1 MYRIQIPT
9 VGSLMEVVRGLLNV
23 RGKHRGAVV
32 TIGNFDGVHKGH
44 QSILREVRVRAG
56 QLNVPAMLICFEP
69 QPKEFFDLYD
79 APARL
84 SRFREKVDLLS
95 DQGIDYVYCVKFDEK
110 ARTMTAAEFARILVE
125 EIRISALFVGDDFRF
140 GFDRSGDFKYLQK
153 VGKSQGFD
161 VINMYTISH
170 DNERVSSTR
179 IRECL
184 ALGGFELAES
194 LLGYAYSI
202 SGKVIYGRQIGR
214 TLGVPTA
221 NIQLNRYVAP
231 ITGVFSV
238 EMLFDG
244 QAFPGVANVG
254 VRPTIDD
261 RTLKPILEV
270 HLFDFS
276 RDIYGKTAKV
286 IFRQKIRD
294 EKKFTG
300 VGALKAG
307 IMNDIKEAKAFFGVD

>member
-1 MYRIQIPT
+1 
-9 VGSLMEVVRGLLNV
+9 
-23 RGKHRGAVV
+23 
-32 TIGNFDGVHKGH
+32 
-44 QSILREVRVRAG
+44 
-56 QLNVPAMLICFEP
+56 MLICFEP

-84 SRFREKVDLLS
+84 TRFREKVDLLS

-110 ARTMTAAEFARILVE
+110 ARTMTAVEFVRILVE
-125 EIRISALFVGDDFRF
+125 EIGISTLFVGDDFHF
-140 GFDRSGDFKYLQK
+140 GFDRSGDFKYLQD
-153 VGKSQGFD
+153 VGKSHHFD

-179 IRECL
+179 IRQCL
-184 ALGGFELAES
+184 AQGDFELAES

-231 ITGVFSV
+231 ITGVFAV

-261 RTLKPILEV
+261 HTLKPILEV

-276 RDIYGKTAKV
+276 DDIYGKTAKV
-286 IFRQKIRD
+286 VFRQKIRD
-294 EKKFTG
+294 EKKFAG
-300 VGALKAG
+300 IEALKAA
-307 IMNDIKEAKAFFGVD
+307 IMNDIEDAKMFFGGA

>member
-1 MYRIQIPT
+1 
-9 VGSLMEVVRGLLNV
+9 MEVIRGLINI
-23 RGKHRGAVV
+23 REKHRGAIV

-44 QSILREVRVRAG
+44 QSILREVRTRADEF
-56 QLNVPAMLICFEP
+56 NVPAMLICFEP
-69 QPKEFFDLYD
+69 QPREFFDLYN

-84 SRFREKVDLLS
+84 TRFREKVDLLS

-110 ARTMTAAEFARILVE
+110 ARTMTAVEFVRVLVE
-125 EIRISALFVGDDFRF
+125 ELRISALFVGDDFRF
-140 GFDRSGDFKYLQK
+140 GFDRSGDFKYLQDT
-153 VGKSQGFD
+153 GKAHGFD

-184 ALGGFELAES
+184 ALGDFELAES
-194 LLGYAYSI
+194 LLGYAYCI
-202 SGKVIYGRQIGR
+202 SGKVVYGRQIGR

-231 ITGVFSV
+231 ITGVFAV
-238 EMLFDG
+238 EMLLDG

-254 VRPTIDD
+254 VRPTFDD
-261 RTLKPILEV
+261 HTLKPILEV
-270 HLFDFS
+270 HLFDFP
-276 RDIYGKTAKV
+276 REIYGKRAKV
-286 IFRQKIRD
+286 VFRHKIRD

-300 VGALKAG
+300 IEALKAA
-307 IMNDIKEAKAFFGVD
+307 IMNDIADAKTFFGAV

>member
-1 MYRIQIPT
+1 
-9 VGSLMEVVRGLLNV
+9 MEVIRGLLNV
-23 RGKHRGAVV
+23 REKHRGAIV

-44 QSILREVRVRAG
+44 QSILKEVRARADK
-56 QLNVPAMLICFEP
+56 LNVPAMLICFEP

-84 SRFREKVDLLS
+84 TRFREKVDLLS

-110 ARTMTAAEFARILVE
+110 ARTMTAVEFVRILVE
-125 EIRISALFVGDDFRF
+125 EMGISALFVGDDFRF
-140 GFDRSGDFKYLQK
+140 GFDRSGDFQYLQD
-153 VGKSQGFD
+153 VGKAHHFD

-184 ALGGFELAES
+184 AEGDFELAES

-231 ITGVFSV
+231 ITGVFAV

-261 RTLKPILEV
+261 HTLKPILEV

-276 RDIYGKTAKV
+276 DDIYGKTAKV
-286 IFRQKIRD
+286 VFRQKIRD
-294 EKKFTG
+294 EKKFSG
-300 VGALKAG
+300 IEALKAA
-307 IMNDIKEAKAFFGVD
+307 IMNDIEDAKIFFGGA

>member
-1 MYRIQIPT
+1 
-9 VGSLMEVVRGLLNV
+9 MEVIRGLLNV
-23 RGKHRGAVV
+23 REKHRGAIV

-44 QSILREVRVRAG
+44 QSILREVRVRAD

-110 ARTMTAAEFARILVE
+110 ARTMTAVEFVRILVE
-125 EIRISALFVGDDFRF
+125 EIGISALFVGDDFRF
-140 GFDRSGDFKYLQK
+140 GFDRSGDFKYLK
-153 VGKSQGFD
+153 DVGKSKGFD

-179 IRECL
+179 IRDCL
-184 ALGGFELAES
+184 ALGDFELAES

-231 ITGVFSV
+231 ITGVFAV

-276 RDIYGKTAKV
+276 NDIYGKTAKV
-286 IFRQKIRD
+286 VFRQKIRD

-300 VGALKAG
+300 IEALKAG
-307 IMNDIKEAKAFFGVD
+307 IMNDIKESKAFFGVA

>member
-1 MYRIQIPT
+1 
-9 VGSLMEVVRGLLNV
+9 MEVIRGLLNI
-23 RGKHRGAVV
+23 RKKHRGAIV

-44 QSILREVRVRAG
+44 QSILREVRARADK
-56 QLNVPAMLICFEP
+56 LNVPAMLICFEP

-84 SRFREKVDLLS
+84 TRFREKVDLLS
-95 DQGIDYVYCVKFDEK
+95 EQGIDYVYCVKFDEK
-110 ARTMTAAEFARILVE
+110 ARTMTAVEFVRILVE
-125 EIRISALFVGDDFRF
+125 EIEISALFVGDDFRF
-140 GFDRSGDFKYLQK
+140 GFDRSGDFQYLQAI
-153 VGKSQGFD
+153 GKLHHFD

-184 ALGGFELAES
+184 AQGDFKLAES
-194 LLGYAYSI
+194 LLGYPYAI
-202 SGKVIYGRQIGR
+202 CGKVIYGRQIGR

-231 ITGVFSV
+231 ITGVFAV
-238 EMLFDG
+238 AMLFDG
-244 QAFPGVANVG
+244 QVFPGVANVG

-261 RTLKPILEV
+261 HTLKPILEV

-276 RDIYGKTAKV
+276 EDIYGKTAKV
-286 IFRQKIRD
+286 VFRHKIRD

-300 VGALKAG
+300 IEALKAA
-307 IMNDIKEAKAFFGVD
+307 IMNDIENAKTFFGGT

>member
-1 MYRIQIPT
+1 
-9 VGSLMEVVRGLLNV
+9 MEVIRGLLNI
-23 RGKHRGAVV
+23 REKHRGAIV

-44 QSILREVRVRAG
+44 QSILKEVRARADK
-56 QLNVPAMLICFEP
+56 LNVPAMLICFEP

-84 SRFREKVDLLS
+84 TRFREKVDLLS

-110 ARTMTAAEFARILVE
+110 ARTMTAVEFVRILVE
-125 EIRISALFVGDDFRF
+125 EIGVSALFVGDDFHF
-140 GFDRSGDFKYLQK
+140 GFDRSGDFKYLQD
-153 VGKSQGFD
+153 VGKSHHFD

-184 ALGGFELAES
+184 AQGDFELAES

-231 ITGVFSV
+231 ITGVFAV

-261 RTLKPILEV
+261 HTLKPILEV

-276 RDIYGKTAKV
+276 DDIYGKAAKV
-286 IFRQKIRD
+286 VFRQKIRD
-294 EKKFTG
+294 EKKFAG
-300 VGALKAG
+300 IEALKAA
-307 IMNDIKEAKAFFGVD
+307 IMNDIEDAKIFFGGA

>member
-307 IMNDIKEAKAFFGVD
+307 IMNDIKEAKAFFGGA

>member
-1 MYRIQIPT
+1 M
-9 VGSLMEVVRGLLNV
+9 S
-23 RGKHRGAVV
+23 AV
-32 TIGNFDGVHKGH
+32 
-44 QSILREVRVRAG
+44 
-56 QLNVPAMLICFEP
+56 
-69 QPKEFFDLYD
+69 EF
-79 APARL
+79 
-84 SRFREKVDLLS
+84 V
-95 DQGIDYVYCVKFDEK
+95 
-110 ARTMTAAEFARILVE
+110 RILVE
-125 EIRISALFVGDDFRF
+125 EIGISALFVGDDFHF
-140 GFDRSGDFKYLQK
+140 GFDRSGDFKYLQDA
-153 VGKSQGFD
+153 GKSHHFD

-179 IRECL
+179 IRESL
-184 ALGGFELAES
+184 AQGDFELAES

-231 ITGVFSV
+231 ITGVFAV

-261 RTLKPILEV
+261 HTLKPILEV

-276 RDIYGKTAKV
+276 DDIYGKTAKV
-286 IFRQKIRD
+286 VFRRKIRD
-294 EKKFTG
+294 EKKFSG
-300 VGALKAG
+300 IEALKAA
-307 IMNDIKEAKAFFGVD
+307 IMNDIEDAKVFFRGA

>member
-1 MYRIQIPT
+1 
-9 VGSLMEVVRGLLNV
+9 MEVIRGLLNV
-23 RGKHRGAVV
+23 REKHRGAVV

-44 QSILREVRVRAG
+44 QSILKKVRARAD

-84 SRFREKVDLLS
+84 TRFREKVDLLS
-95 DQGIDYVYCVKFDEK
+95 DQGIDYVYCVKFDEQ
-110 ARTMTAAEFARILVE
+110 ARTMAAVEFVRILVE
-125 EIRISALFVGDDFRF
+125 EIGIPALFVGDDFRF
-140 GFDRSGDFKYLQK
+140 GFDRSGDFKYLQE
-153 VGKSQGFD
+153 VGKSQNFD

-170 DNERVSSTR
+170 ENERVSSTR

-184 ALGGFELAES
+184 AQGDFELAES

-202 SGKVIYGRQIGR
+202 SGKVIYGRRIGR

-238 EMLFDG
+238 EMLLDD

-276 RDIYGKTAKV
+276 DDIYGKTAKV
-286 IFRQKIRD
+286 VFRQKIRD
-294 EKKFTG
+294 EKKFMG
-300 VGALKAG
+300 IEELKAG
-307 IMNDIKEAKAFFGVD
+307 IMNDIEEAKAFFGGV

>member
-1 MYRIQIPT
+1 
-9 VGSLMEVVRGLLNV
+9 MEVIRGLLNV
-23 RGKHRGAVV
+23 REKHRGAIV

-44 QSILREVRVRAG
+44 QSILKEVRARADK
-56 QLNVPAMLICFEP
+56 LNVPAMLICFEP

-84 SRFREKVDLLS
+84 TRFREKVDLLS
-95 DQGIDYVYCVKFDEK
+95 DLGIDYVYCVKFDEK
-110 ARTMTAAEFARILVE
+110 ARTMSAEEFVRILIE
-125 EIRISALFVGDDFRF
+125 EIGISGLFVGDDFHF
-140 GFDRSGDFKYLQK
+140 GFDRSGDFKYLQD
-153 VGKSQGFD
+153 VGKSHHFD

-179 IRECL
+179 IRESL
-184 ALGGFELAES
+184 AQGDFELAES

-231 ITGVFSV
+231 ITGVFAV

-261 RTLKPILEV
+261 HTLKPILEV

-276 RDIYGKTAKV
+276 DDIYGKRAKV
-286 IFRQKIRD
+286 VFRQKIRD
-294 EKKFTG
+294 EKKFAG
-300 VGALKAG
+300 IEALKEA
-307 IMNDIKEAKAFFGVD
+307 IMSDIKDAKVFFGGA

>member
-1 MYRIQIPT
+1 
-9 VGSLMEVVRGLLNV
+9 
-23 RGKHRGAVV
+23 
-32 TIGNFDGVHKGH
+32 
-44 QSILREVRVRAG
+44 
-56 QLNVPAMLICFEP
+56 LICFEP
-69 QPKEFFDLYD
+69 QPKEFFDLYN

-110 ARTMTAAEFARILVE
+110 ARTMTAVEFVRILVE
-125 EIRISALFVGDDFRF
+125 EIGISGLFVGDDFRF
-140 GFDRSGDFKYLQK
+140 GFDRSGDFKYLK
-153 VGKSQGFD
+153 DVGKSKGFD

-184 ALGGFELAES
+184 ALGDFELAES
-194 LLGYAYSI
+194 LLGYVYSI
-202 SGKVIYGRQIGR
+202 SGKVIYGRQIGK

-231 ITGVFSV
+231 INGVFAV

-244 QAFPGVANVG
+244 QVFPGVANVG

-276 RDIYGKTAKV
+276 SDIYGKTTKV
-286 IFRQKIRD
+286 VFRQKIRD

-300 VGALKAG
+300 IEALKAG
-307 IMNDIKEAKAFFGVD
+307 IMTDIKESKAFFGVA

>member
-1 MYRIQIPT
+1 
-9 VGSLMEVVRGLLNV
+9 MEVIRGLLNV
-23 RGKHRGAVV
+23 RKKHRGAIV

-44 QSILREVRVRAG
+44 QSILKEVRARAD

-69 QPKEFFDLYD
+69 QPKEFFDLYN

-84 SRFREKVDLLS
+84 TRFREKVDLLS

-110 ARTMTAAEFARILVE
+110 ARTMSAEEFVRILVE
-125 EIRISALFVGDDFRF
+125 EIGISGLFVGDDFHF
-140 GFDRSGDFKYLQK
+140 GFDRSGDFKYLQDA
-153 VGKSQGFD
+153 GKSHHFD

-179 IRECL
+179 IRESL
-184 ALGGFELAES
+184 ARGHFEQAER

-221 NIQLNRYVAP
+221 NIQLHRYVAP
-231 ITGVFSV
+231 IAGVFAV

-244 QAFPGVANVG
+244 QVLPGVANVG

-261 RTLKPILEV
+261 HTLKPILEV

-276 RDIYGKTAKV
+276 GDIYGKRAKV
-286 IFRQKIRD
+286 VFRQKIRD
-294 EKKFTG
+294 EKKFAG
-300 VGALKAG
+300 IEALKEA
-307 IMNDIKEAKAFFGVD
+307 IMNDIEDAKTFFEGA

>member
-1 MYRIQIPT
+1 
-9 VGSLMEVVRGLLNV
+9 MEVIRGLLNV
-23 RGKHRGAVV
+23 KEKHRGAIV

-44 QSILREVRVRAG
+44 RSILKEVSARAKK
-56 QLNVPAMLICFEP
+56 LNVSTMLICFEP
-69 QPKEFFDLYD
+69 QPKEFFDLYA

-84 SRFREKVDLLS
+84 TRFREKVDLLA

-110 ARTMTAAEFARILVE
+110 ARTMTAVEFVRILVE
-125 EIRISALFVGDDFRF
+125 EIGISALFVGDDFRF
-140 GFDRSGDFKYLQK
+140 GFDRSGDFKYLQD
-153 VGKSQGFD
+153 VGKSHHFD

-184 ALGGFELAES
+184 AKGDFELAES

-231 ITGVFSV
+231 ITGVFAV

-244 QAFPGVANVG
+244 HAFPGVANVG

-261 RTLKPILEV
+261 HTLKPILEV
-270 HLFDFS
+270 HLFDFAD
-276 RDIYGKTAKV
+276 DIYGKTAKV
-286 IFRQKIRD
+286 VFRQKIRD
-294 EKKFTG
+294 EKKFAG
-300 VGALKAG
+300 IGALKAA
-307 IMNDIKEAKAFFGVD
+307 IKSDIEDAKTFFRGA

>member
-1 MYRIQIPT
+1 
-9 VGSLMEVVRGLLNV
+9 MEVIRGLLNV
-23 RGKHRGAVV
+23 REKHRGAIV

-44 QSILREVRVRAG
+44 QSILKEVRDRADK
-56 QLNVPAMLICFEP
+56 LNVPAMLICFEP

-84 SRFREKVDLLS
+84 TRFREKVDLLS
-95 DQGIDYVYCVKFDEK
+95 DLGIDYVYCVKFDEK
-110 ARTMTAAEFARILVE
+110 ARTMSAEEFVRILIE
-125 EIRISALFVGDDFRF
+125 EIGISGLFVGDDFHF
-140 GFDRSGDFKYLQK
+140 GFDRSGDFKYLQD
-153 VGKSQGFD
+153 VGKSHHFD

-179 IRECL
+179 IRESL
-184 ALGGFELAES
+184 AQGHFELAEG

-221 NIQLNRYVAP
+221 NIQLNRYVPP
-231 ITGVFSV
+231 ITGVFAV

-261 RTLKPILEV
+261 HTLKPILEV

-276 RDIYGKTAKV
+276 DDIYGKRAKV
-286 IFRQKIRD
+286 VFRQKIRD
-294 EKKFTG
+294 EKKFAG
-300 VGALKAG
+300 IEALKEA
-307 IMNDIKEAKAFFGVD
+307 IMNDIKDAKVFFGGA

>member
-1 MYRIQIPT
+1 
-9 VGSLMEVVRGLLNV
+9 MEVIRGLLNV
-23 RGKHRGAVV
+23 KEKHRGAIV

-44 QSILREVRVRAG
+44 RSILKEVSARAKK
-56 QLNVPAMLICFEP
+56 LNVSTMLICFEP
-69 QPKEFFDLYD
+69 QPKEFFDLYA

-84 SRFREKVDLLS
+84 TRFREKVDLLA

-110 ARTMTAAEFARILVE
+110 ARTMTAVEFVRILVE
-125 EIRISALFVGDDFRF
+125 EIGISALFVGDDFRF
-140 GFDRSGDFKYLQK
+140 GFDRSGDFKYLQD
-153 VGKSQGFD
+153 VGKSHHFD

-184 ALGGFELAES
+184 AKGDFELAES

-231 ITGVFSV
+231 ITGVFAV

-244 QAFPGVANVG
+244 HAFPGVANVG

-261 RTLKPILEV
+261 HTLKPILEV
-270 HLFDFS
+270 HLFDFAD
-276 RDIYGKTAKV
+276 DIYGKTAKV
-286 IFRQKIRD
+286 VFRQKIRD
-294 EKKFTG
+294 EKKFAG
-300 VGALKAG
+300 IEALKAA
-307 IMNDIKEAKAFFGVD
+307 IKSDIEDAKTFFRGA

>member
-1 MYRIQIPT
+1 
-9 VGSLMEVVRGLLNV
+9 MEVIRGLLNV
-23 RGKHRGAVV
+23 REKHRGAIV

-44 QSILREVRVRAG
+44 QSILKEVRARADK
-56 QLNVPAMLICFEP
+56 LNVPAMLICFEP

-84 SRFREKVDLLS
+84 TRFREKVDLLS
-95 DQGIDYVYCVKFDEK
+95 DQRIDYVYCVKFDEK
-110 ARTMTAAEFARILVE
+110 ARTMTAVEFVRILVE
-125 EIRISALFVGDDFRF
+125 EIGISALFVGDDFHF
-140 GFDRSGDFKYLQK
+140 GFDRSGDFKYLQD
-153 VGKSQGFD
+153 VGKSHHFD

-179 IRECL
+179 IRESL
-184 ALGGFELAES
+184 AQGDFELAES

-231 ITGVFSV
+231 ITGVFAV

-261 RTLKPILEV
+261 HTLKPILEV

-276 RDIYGKTAKV
+276 DDIYGKTAKV
-286 IFRQKIRD
+286 VFRQKIRD
-294 EKKFTG
+294 EKKFAG
-300 VGALKAG
+300 IEALKAA
-307 IMNDIKEAKAFFGVD
+307 IMNDIEDAKVFFRGA

>member
-1 MYRIQIPT
+1 
-9 VGSLMEVVRGLLNV
+9 MEVIRGLLNV
-23 RGKHRGAVV
+23 RKKHRGAIV

-44 QSILREVRVRAG
+44 QSILKEVRARAD

-69 QPKEFFDLYD
+69 QPKEFFDLYN

-84 SRFREKVDLLS
+84 TRFREKVDLLS

-110 ARTMTAAEFARILVE
+110 ARTMSAEEFVRILVE
-125 EIRISALFVGDDFRF
+125 EIGISGLFVGDDFHF
-140 GFDRSGDFKYLQK
+140 GFDRSGDFKYLQDA
-153 VGKSQGFD
+153 GKSHHFD

-179 IRECL
+179 IRESL
-184 ALGGFELAES
+184 ARGHFEQAER

-221 NIQLNRYVAP
+221 NIQLHRYVAP
-231 ITGVFSV
+231 IAGVFAV

-244 QAFPGVANVG
+244 QVLPGVANVG

-261 RTLKPILEV
+261 HTLKPILEV

-276 RDIYGKTAKV
+276 GDIYGKRAKV
-286 IFRQKIRD
+286 VFRQKIRD
-294 EKKFTG
+294 EKKFAG
-300 VGALKAG
+300 IEALKEA
-307 IMNDIKEAKAFFGVD
+307 IMNDIEDAKTFFGGA

>member
-1 MYRIQIPT
+1 
-9 VGSLMEVVRGLLNV
+9 MEVIRGLINV
-23 RGKHRGAVV
+23 RGKHRGAIV

-44 QSILREVRVRAG
+44 QSILKEVRARADK
-56 QLNVPAMLICFEP
+56 LNVPAMLICFEP

-84 SRFREKVDLLS
+84 TRFREKVDLLS

-110 ARTMTAAEFARILVE
+110 ARTMTAVEFVRILVE
-125 EIRISALFVGDDFRF
+125 EIGISALYVGDDFRF
-140 GFDRSGDFKYLQK
+140 GFDRSGDFQYLQDI
-153 VGKSQGFD
+153 GKTHHFD
-161 VINMYTISH
+161 VINMYTISY

-184 ALGGFELAES
+184 AQGDFKLAES

-231 ITGVFSV
+231 ITGVFAV

-244 QAFPGVANVG
+244 QVFPGVANVG

-261 RTLKPILEV
+261 HTLKPILEV

-276 RDIYGKTAKV
+276 EDIYGKTAKV
-286 IFRQKIRD
+286 VFRQKIRE

-300 VGALKAG
+300 IEALKAA
-307 IMNDIKEAKAFFGVD
+307 IMNDIEDAKTFFGAA

>member
-1 MYRIQIPT
+1 
-9 VGSLMEVVRGLLNV
+9 MEVIRGLLNV
-23 RGKHRGAVV
+23 REKHRGAIV

-44 QSILREVRVRAG
+44 QAILKEVRARADK
-56 QLNVPAMLICFEP
+56 LNVPAMLICFEP

-84 SRFREKVDLLS
+84 TRFREKVDLLS
-95 DQGIDYVYCVKFDEK
+95 DQGIDYVYCVKFNEK
-110 ARTMTAAEFARILVE
+110 ARTMTAVEFVRILVE
-125 EIRISALFVGDDFRF
+125 EIEISALFVGDDFRF
-140 GFDRSGDFKYLQK
+140 GFDRSGDFKYLQDI
-153 VGKSQGFD
+153 GKSHHFD

-184 ALGGFELAES
+184 AQGDFKLAES
-194 LLGYAYSI
+194 LLGYAYYI

-231 ITGVFSV
+231 ITGVFAV

-254 VRPTIDD
+254 VRPTIDNH
-261 RTLKPILEV
+261 TLKPILEV

-276 RDIYGKTAKV
+276 EDIYGKTAKV
-286 IFRQKIRD
+286 VFRHKIRD

-300 VGALKAG
+300 IEALKAA
-307 IMNDIKEAKAFFGVD
+307 IMDDIEDAKTFFGAA

>member
-1 MYRIQIPT
+1 
-9 VGSLMEVVRGLLNV
+9 MEVIRGLLNV
-23 RGKHRGAVV
+23 KEKHRGAIV

-44 QSILREVRVRAG
+44 RSILKEVSARAKK
-56 QLNVPAMLICFEP
+56 LNVSTMLICFEP
-69 QPKEFFDLYD
+69 QPKEFFDLYA

-84 SRFREKVDLLS
+84 TRFREKVDLLA

-110 ARTMTAAEFARILVE
+110 ARTMTAVEFVRILVE
-125 EIRISALFVGDDFRF
+125 EIGISALFVGDDFRF
-140 GFDRSGDFKYLQK
+140 GFDRSGDFKYLQD
-153 VGKSQGFD
+153 VGKSHHFD
-161 VINMYTISH
+161 VTNMYTISH

-184 ALGGFELAES
+184 AKGDFELAES

-231 ITGVFSV
+231 ITGVF
-238 EMLFDG
+238 
-244 QAFPGVANVG
+244 AVANVG

-261 RTLKPILEV
+261 HTLKPILEV
-270 HLFDFS
+270 HLFDFAD
-276 RDIYGKTAKV
+276 DIYGKTAKV
-286 IFRQKIRD
+286 VFRQKIRD
-294 EKKFTG
+294 EKKFAG
-300 VGALKAG
+300 IGALKAA
-307 IMNDIKEAKAFFGVD
+307 IKSDIEDAKTFFRGA

>member
-1 MYRIQIPT
+1 
-9 VGSLMEVVRGLLNV
+9 MEVIRGLLNV
-23 RGKHRGAVV
+23 RERHRGAIV

-44 QSILREVRVRAG
+44 QSILKEVRARADK
-56 QLNVPAMLICFEP
+56 LNVPAMLICFEP

-84 SRFREKVDLLS
+84 TRFREKVDLLS

-110 ARTMTAAEFARILVE
+110 ARTMSAKEFVRILIE
-125 EIRISALFVGDDFRF
+125 EIGISGLFVGDDFHF
-140 GFDRSGDFKYLQK
+140 GFDRSGDFKYLQD
-153 VGKSQGFD
+153 VGKTHHFD

-179 IRECL
+179 IRESL
-184 ALGGFELAES
+184 ARGHFEEAKD

-221 NIQLNRYVAP
+221 NIQLHRYVAP
-231 ITGVFSV
+231 ITGVFAV

-244 QAFPGVANVG
+244 QTFPGVANVG

-261 RTLKPILEV
+261 HTLKPILEV

-276 RDIYGKTAKV
+276 GDIYGERAKV
-286 IFRQKIRD
+286 VFRRKIRD
-294 EKKFTG
+294 EKKFAG
-300 VGALKAG
+300 IEALKEA
-307 IMNDIKEAKAFFGVD
+307 IMNDIQDAKTFFGGV

>member
-1 MYRIQIPT
+1 
-9 VGSLMEVVRGLLNV
+9 MEVIRGLLNI
-23 RGKHRGAVV
+23 RDKHRGAIV

-44 QSILREVRVRAG
+44 QSILKEVRARADKS
-56 QLNVPAMLICFEP
+56 NVPAMLICFEP
-69 QPKEFFDLYD
+69 QPKEFFDLYH

-84 SRFREKVDLLS
+84 TRFREKVDLLS
-95 DQGIDYVYCVKFDEK
+95 EQGIDYVYCVKFDEK
-110 ARTMTAAEFARILVE
+110 ARTMTAVEFVRILVE

-140 GFDRSGDFKYLQK
+140 GFDRSGDFKYLQAA
-153 VGKSQGFD
+153 GKSHHFD

-184 ALGGFELAES
+184 ARGDFELAKS
-194 LLGYAYSI
+194 LLGYAYYI

-231 ITGVFSV
+231 ITGVFAV
-238 EMLFDG
+238 EMLFDDRTI
-244 QAFPGVANVG
+244 PGVANVG

-261 RTLKPILEV
+261 HTLKPILEV

-276 RDIYGKTAKV
+276 EDIYGKTAKV
-286 IFRQKIRD
+286 VFRDKIRD

-300 VGALKAG
+300 IEALKAA
-307 IMNDIKEAKAFFGVD
+307 IMNDIEEAKTFFGAA

>member
-1 MYRIQIPT
+1 
-9 VGSLMEVVRGLLNV
+9 MEVIRGLLNV
-23 RGKHRGAVV
+23 REKHRGAIV

-44 QSILREVRVRAG
+44 QSILKEVRDRADK
-56 QLNVPAMLICFEP
+56 LNVPAMLICFEP

-84 SRFREKVDLLS
+84 TRFREKVDLLS
-95 DQGIDYVYCVKFDEK
+95 DLGIDYVYCVKFDEK
-110 ARTMTAAEFARILVE
+110 ARTMSAEEFVRILIE
-125 EIRISALFVGDDFRF
+125 EIGISGLFVGDDFHF
-140 GFDRSGDFKYLQK
+140 GFDRSGDFKYLQD
-153 VGKSQGFD
+153 VGKSHHFD

-179 IRECL
+179 IRESL
-184 ALGGFELAES
+184 AQGHFELAEG

-231 ITGVFSV
+231 ITGVFAV

-261 RTLKPILEV
+261 HTLKPILEV

-276 RDIYGKTAKV
+276 DDIYGKTAKV
-286 IFRQKIRD
+286 VFRQKIRD
-294 EKKFTG
+294 EKKFAG
-300 VGALKAG
+300 IEALKAA
-307 IMNDIKEAKAFFGVD
+307 IMNDIEDAKIFFAGA

>member
-1 MYRIQIPT
+1 
-9 VGSLMEVVRGLLNV
+9 MEVVRGLLNI
-23 RGKHRGAVV
+23 REKHRGAIV

-44 QSILREVRVRAG
+44 QSILKEVRARADKS
-56 QLNVPAMLICFEP
+56 NVPAMLICFEP
-69 QPKEFFDLYD
+69 QPKEFFDLYN

-84 SRFREKVDLLS
+84 TRFREKVDLLS
-95 DQGIDYVYCVKFDEK
+95 EQGIDYVYCVKFDEK
-110 ARTMTAAEFARILVE
+110 ARTMTAVEFVRILVE
-125 EIRISALFVGDDFRF
+125 EMRISALFVGDDFRF
-140 GFDRSGDFKYLQK
+140 GFDRSGDFKYLQD
-153 VGKSQGFD
+153 VGKSHHFD

-184 ALGGFELAES
+184 ARGDFELAES
-194 LLGYAYSI
+194 LLGYPYSI

-231 ITGVFSV
+231 ITGVFAV

-244 QAFPGVANVG
+244 QVFPGVANVG

-261 RTLKPILEV
+261 HTLKPILEV

-276 RDIYGKTAKV
+276 EDIYGKTAKV
-286 IFRQKIRD
+286 VFRHKIRD

-300 VGALKAG
+300 IEALKAA
-307 IMNDIKEAKAFFGVD
+307 IMNDIEGAKTFFGAA

>member
-1 MYRIQIPT
+1 
-9 VGSLMEVVRGLLNV
+9 MEVIRGLLNV
-23 RGKHRGAVV
+23 REKHRGAIV

-44 QSILREVRVRAG
+44 QAILKEVRARADK
-56 QLNVPAMLICFEP
+56 LKVPAMLICFEP

-84 SRFREKVDLLS
+84 TRFREKVDLLS

-110 ARTMTAAEFARILVE
+110 ARTMTAVEFVRILVE
-125 EIRISALFVGDDFRF
+125 EIEISALFVGDDFRF
-140 GFDRSGDFKYLQK
+140 GFDRSGDFEYLQDI
-153 VGKSQGFD
+153 GKTHHFD

-184 ALGGFELAES
+184 AQGDFKLAES
-194 LLGYAYSI
+194 LLGYAYYI

-231 ITGVFSV
+231 ITGVFAV
-238 EMLFDG
+238 EMLLDG

-254 VRPTIDD
+254 VRPTIDNH
-261 RTLKPILEV
+261 TLKPILEV

-276 RDIYGKTAKV
+276 EDIYGETAKV
-286 IFRQKIRD
+286 VFRHKIRD
-294 EKKFTG
+294 EKKFAG
-300 VGALKAG
+300 IDALKAA
-307 IMNDIKEAKAFFGVD
+307 IMNDIEDAKTFFGAA

>member
-1 MYRIQIPT
+1 
-9 VGSLMEVVRGLLNV
+9 MEVIRGLLNV
-23 RGKHRGAVV
+23 RKKHRGAIV

-44 QSILREVRVRAG
+44 QSILKEVRARAD

-69 QPKEFFDLYD
+69 QPKEFFDLYN

-84 SRFREKVDLLS
+84 TRFREKVDLLS
-95 DQGIDYVYCVKFDEK
+95 DQGIEYVYCVKFDEK
-110 ARTMTAAEFARILVE
+110 ARTMSAEEFVRILVE
-125 EIRISALFVGDDFRF
+125 EIGISGLFVGDDFHF
-140 GFDRSGDFKYLQK
+140 GFDRSGDFKYLQDA
-153 VGKSQGFD
+153 GKSHHFD

-179 IRECL
+179 IRESL
-184 ALGGFELAES
+184 ARGHFEQAER

-221 NIQLNRYVAP
+221 NIQLHRYVAP
-231 ITGVFSV
+231 IAGVFAV

-244 QAFPGVANVG
+244 QVLPGVANVG

-261 RTLKPILEV
+261 HTLKPILEV

-276 RDIYGKTAKV
+276 GDIYGKRAKV
-286 IFRQKIRD
+286 VFRQKIRD
-294 EKKFTG
+294 EKKFAG
-300 VGALKAG
+300 IEALKEA
-307 IMNDIKEAKAFFGVD
+307 IMNDIEDAKTFFGGA

>member
-1 MYRIQIPT
+1 
-9 VGSLMEVVRGLLNV
+9 MEVIRGLLNV
-23 RGKHRGAVV
+23 REKHRGAIV

-44 QSILREVRVRAG
+44 QSILKEVRARADK
-56 QLNVPAMLICFEP
+56 LNVPAMLICFEP

-84 SRFREKVDLLS
+84 TRFREKVDLLS
-95 DQGIDYVYCVKFDEK
+95 DLGIDYVYCVKFDEK
-110 ARTMTAAEFARILVE
+110 ARTMSAEEFVRILIE
-125 EIRISALFVGDDFRF
+125 EIGISGLFVGDDFHF
-140 GFDRSGDFKYLQK
+140 GFDRSGDFKYLQD
-153 VGKSQGFD
+153 VGKSHHFD

-179 IRECL
+179 IRESL
-184 ALGGFELAES
+184 AQGHFELAEG

-231 ITGVFSV
+231 ITGVFAV

-261 RTLKPILEV
+261 HTLKPILEV

-276 RDIYGKTAKV
+276 DDIYGKRAKV
-286 IFRQKIRD
+286 VFRQKIRD
-294 EKKFTG
+294 EKKFAG
-300 VGALKAG
+300 IEALKEA
-307 IMNDIKEAKAFFGVD
+307 IMSDIKDAKVFFGGA

>member
-1 MYRIQIPT
+1 
-9 VGSLMEVVRGLLNV
+9 MEVIRGLLNV
-23 RGKHRGAVV
+23 REKHRGAIV

-44 QSILREVRVRAG
+44 QSILKEVRDRADK
-56 QLNVPAMLICFEP
+56 LNVPAMLICFEP

-84 SRFREKVDLLS
+84 TRFREKVDLLS
-95 DQGIDYVYCVKFDEK
+95 DLGIDYVYCVKFDEK
-110 ARTMTAAEFARILVE
+110 ARTMSAEEFVRILIE
-125 EIRISALFVGDDFRF
+125 EIGISGLFVGDDFHF
-140 GFDRSGDFKYLQK
+140 GFDRSGDFKYLQD
-153 VGKSQGFD
+153 VGKSHHFD

-179 IRECL
+179 IRESL
-184 ALGGFELAES
+184 AQGHFELAEG

-231 ITGVFSV
+231 ITGVFAV

-261 RTLKPILEV
+261 HTLKPILEV

-276 RDIYGKTAKV
+276 DDIYGKRAKV
-286 IFRQKIRD
+286 VFRQKIRD
-294 EKKFTG
+294 EKKFAG
-300 VGALKAG
+300 IEALKEA
-307 IMNDIKEAKAFFGVD
+307 IMNDIKDAKVFFGGA

>member
-1 MYRIQIPT
+1 
-9 VGSLMEVVRGLLNV
+9 MEVIRGLLNV
-23 RGKHRGAVV
+23 REKHRGAIV

-44 QSILREVRVRAG
+44 QSILREVRARAD

-84 SRFREKVDLLS
+84 SRFREKIDLLS

-110 ARTMTAAEFARILVE
+110 ARTMTALEFVRILVE
-125 EIRISALFVGDDFRF
+125 EIGISGLFVGDDFRF
-140 GFDRSGDFKYLQK
+140 GFDRSGDFKYLQDI
-153 VGKSQGFD
+153 GKSRHFD

-184 ALGGFELAES
+184 AQGDFELAES

-202 SGKVIYGRQIGR
+202 SGKVIYGRQVGR

-238 EMLFDG
+238 EILFDE
-244 QAFPGVANVG
+244 QVFQGVANVG

-276 RDIYGKTAKV
+276 NDIYGKAVKV
-286 IFRQKIRD
+286 VFRQKIRN
-294 EKKFTG
+294 EKKFAG
-300 VGALKAG
+300 IAELKAG
-307 IMNDIKEAKAFFGVD
+307 IMSDIKAAKACFGVA

>member
-1 MYRIQIPT
+1 
-9 VGSLMEVVRGLLNV
+9 MEVIRGLINV
-23 RGKHRGAVV
+23 RGKHRGAIV

-44 QSILREVRVRAG
+44 QSILKEVRARADK
-56 QLNVPAMLICFEP
+56 LNVPAMLICFEP

-84 SRFREKVDLLS
+84 TRFREKVDLLS

-110 ARTMTAAEFARILVE
+110 ARTMTAVEFVRILVE
-125 EIRISALFVGDDFRF
+125 EIGISALYVGDDFRF
-140 GFDRSGDFKYLQK
+140 GFDRSGDFQYLQDI
-153 VGKSQGFD
+153 GKTYHFD
-161 VINMYTISH
+161 VINMYMISY

-184 ALGGFELAES
+184 AQGDFKLAES

-231 ITGVFSV
+231 ITGVFAV

-244 QAFPGVANVG
+244 QVFPGVANVG

-261 RTLKPILEV
+261 HTLKPILEV

-276 RDIYGKTAKV
+276 EDIYGKTAKV
-286 IFRQKIRD
+286 VFRQKIRE

-300 VGALKAG
+300 IEALKAA
-307 IMNDIKEAKAFFGVD
+307 IMNDIEDAKTFFGAA

>member
-1 MYRIQIPT
+1 MKVI
-9 VGSLMEVVRGLLNV
+9 RGLLNI
-23 RGKHRGAVV
+23 RGKHRGAIV

-44 QSILREVRVRAG
+44 QAILREVRARADK
-56 QLNVPAMLICFEP
+56 LNVPAMLICFEP

-84 SRFREKVDLLS
+84 TRFREKVDLLS
-95 DQGIDYVYCVKFDEK
+95 EQGIDYVYCVKFDEK
-110 ARTMTAAEFARILVE
+110 ARTMTAVEFVRILVE
-125 EIRISALFVGDDFRF
+125 EIEISALFVGDDFRF
-140 GFDRSGDFKYLQK
+140 GFDRSGDFQYLQDI
-153 VGKSQGFD
+153 GKLHHFD

-184 ALGGFELAES
+184 AQGDFKLAES
-194 LLGYAYSI
+194 LLGYPYAI
-202 SGKVIYGRQIGR
+202 CGKVIYGRQIGR

-244 QAFPGVANVG
+244 QVFPGVANVG
-254 VRPTIDD
+254 VRPTIDEH
-261 RTLKPILEV
+261 TLKPILEV

-276 RDIYGKTAKV
+276 EDIYGKTAKV
-286 IFRQKIRD
+286 VFRHRIRD

-300 VGALKAG
+300 IEALKAA
-307 IMNDIKEAKAFFGVD
+307 IMNDIEDAKTFFGAT

>member
-1 MYRIQIPT
+1 
-9 VGSLMEVVRGLLNV
+9 MEVIRGLLNV
-23 RGKHRGAVV
+23 REKHRGAIV

-44 QSILREVRVRAG
+44 QSILKEVRDRADK
-56 QLNVPAMLICFEP
+56 LNVPAMLICFEP

-84 SRFREKVDLLS
+84 TRFREKVDLLS
-95 DQGIDYVYCVKFDEK
+95 DLGIDYVYCVKFDEK
-110 ARTMTAAEFARILVE
+110 ARTMSAEEFVRILIE
-125 EIRISALFVGDDFRF
+125 EIGISGLFVGDDFHF
-140 GFDRSGDFKYLQK
+140 GFDRSGDFKYLQD
-153 VGKSQGFD
+153 VGKSHHFD

-179 IRECL
+179 IRESL
-184 ALGGFELAES
+184 AQGHFELAEG

-231 ITGVFSV
+231 ITGVFAV

-261 RTLKPILEV
+261 HTLKPILEV

-276 RDIYGKTAKV
+276 DDIYGKRAKV
-286 IFRQKIRD
+286 VFRQKIRD
-294 EKKFTG
+294 EKKFAG
-300 VGALKAG
+300 IEALKEA
-307 IMNDIKEAKAFFGVD
+307 IMSDIKDAKVFFGGA

>member
-1 MYRIQIPT
+1 
-9 VGSLMEVVRGLLNV
+9 MEVVRGLLNV

-270 HLFDFS
+270 HLFHFS

>member
-1 MYRIQIPT
+1 
-9 VGSLMEVVRGLLNV
+9 MEVIRGLLNV
-23 RGKHRGAVV
+23 REKHRGAIV

-44 QSILREVRVRAG
+44 QSILKEVRDRADK
-56 QLNVPAMLICFEP
+56 LNVPAMLICFEP

-84 SRFREKVDLLS
+84 TRFREKVDLLS
-95 DQGIDYVYCVKFDEK
+95 DLGIDYVYCVKFDEK
-110 ARTMTAAEFARILVE
+110 ARTMSAEEFVRILIE
-125 EIRISALFVGDDFRF
+125 EIGISGLFVGDDFHF
-140 GFDRSGDFKYLQK
+140 GFDRSGDFKYLQD
-153 VGKSQGFD
+153 VGKSHHFD

-179 IRECL
+179 IRESL
-184 ALGGFELAES
+184 AQGHFELAEG

-231 ITGVFSV
+231 ITGVFAV

-261 RTLKPILEV
+261 HTLKPILEV

-276 RDIYGKTAKV
+276 DDIYGKRAKV
-286 IFRQKIRD
+286 AFRRKIRD
-294 EKKFTG
+294 EKKFAG
-300 VGALKAG
+300 IEALKEA
-307 IMNDIKEAKAFFGVD
+307 IMNDIEDAKTFFGGA

>member
-1 MYRIQIPT
+1 
-9 VGSLMEVVRGLLNV
+9 
-23 RGKHRGAVV
+23 
-32 TIGNFDGVHKGH
+32 
-44 QSILREVRVRAG
+44 
-56 QLNVPAMLICFEP
+56 
-69 QPKEFFDLYD
+69 
-79 APARL
+79 
-84 SRFREKVDLLS
+84 
-95 DQGIDYVYCVKFDEK
+95 
-110 ARTMTAAEFARILVE
+110 MTAAEFARILVE

-270 HLFDFS
+270 HLFHFS